1 MLQTFVSIESV
12 KEIMKKSLPL
22 ISVNALKLLLL
33 LTITTFTSNLMA
45 QQDSIF
51 WFAAPDADA
60 SHGDSPIV
68 VRFVTLDQ
76 DASINIT
83 QPAATSFPV
92 YSINIPAYSMGSI
105 NLTPSKAQIENT
117 PYGAIN
123 KKGLLIHS
131 STPVSAYYEI
141 AHTNNPA
148 IFPLKGKTALGLSFY
163 IPSQDVYPNNTSLN
177 GREAF
182 DIVASENNTLVTV
195 TVTADITNH
204 VSGSTFN
211 IALNRGETYS
221 CRTISPNT
229 AVSLKGSRVTSNKP
243 IAITISDDNVYPPN
257 SGSYDIIGDQLLPV
271 NLIGVEYIVV
281 KGFAN
286 NYERIFILATE
297 NNTTVAL
304 DGGPVIAT
312 LNAGEQYALTPTNNS
327 YYITSSHP
335 VYVYHLSGHNGEMGS
350 SIIPHIT
357 CTGSP
362 EIGFNRQSSGNF
374 AMMVLTKTANIA
386 NFSIDGNNTF
396 LTAADFS
403 VVAGTGGIWSSARKE
418 FNDNGTILTVG
429 AHRIINSSGL
439 FHLGIL
445 NNLGGSSEYGYFS
458 NYTGLYIGADLTIC
472 PGNSVTLDAGP
483 DRLSYLWSTGETT
496 QTIVVSNPGT
506 YWVEV
511 DDEDCANLAD
521 SIKINIFPPT
531 PVSLGPDTSICQG
544 QTKILT
550 PGNVFKDVLW
560 QDGSTNPTYPAST
573 TGTYWVRVLDGNL
586 CPARDTLNLIVN
598 PLPGATFIKHN

>member
-1 MLQTFVSIESV
+1 
-12 KEIMKKSLPL
+12 MKKTLPFFHLNSL
-22 ISVNALKLLLL
+22 KFLLL
-33 LTITTFTSNLMA
+33 LTVVATLNANLMA

-51 WFAAPDADA
+51 WFVAPDADA
-60 SHGDSPIV
+60 AHGDNPIV

-76 DASINIT
+76 DASISIT

-92 YSINIPAYSMGSI
+92 YSLNIPAYSMGTV
-105 NLTPSKAQIENT
+105 NLTASKAQIENT
-117 PYGAIN
+117 PYGTIN
-123 KKGLLIHS
+123 TKGLLIHS
-131 STPVSAYYEI
+131 TVPVSAYYEI

-182 DIVASENNTLVTV
+182 DIIATENNTLITIKVK
-195 TVTADITNH
+195 ADITNH
-204 VSGSTFN
+204 TAGSTFN
-211 IALNRGETYS
+211 ITLNRGETYS
-221 CRTISPNT
+221 CRTILPD
-229 AVSLKGSRVTSNKP
+229 AAISLKGSSVTSNKP

-271 NLIGVEYIVV
+271 NLIGIEYIVV

-304 DGGPVIAT
+304 DGGPVVAT
-312 LNAGEQYALTPTNNS
+312 LNAGEQYTVTPTNNA

-374 AMMVLTKTANIA
+374 AMMVLTKTANISG
-386 NFSIDGNNTF
+386 FSIDGNNTL

-403 VVAGTGGIWSSARKE
+403 VVTGTNGIWSSARKE
-418 FNDNGTILTVG
+418 FNNSGAILPVG
-429 AHRIINSSGL
+429 AHRIINTLGL

-472 PGNSVTLDAGP
+472 EGNSVTLDAGP
-483 DRLSYLWSTGETT
+483 NRLSYLWSTGDTT
-496 QTIVVSNPGT
+496 QTIAITNPGT

-521 SIKINIFPPT
+521 TIQVKIFPPT
-531 PVSLGPDTSICQG
+531 PVSLGPDTAICQG
-544 QTKILT
+544 QTKVLT
-550 PGNVFKDVLW
+550 PGGGYKDVLW
-560 QDGSTNPTYPAST
+560 QDGATTPTYPATT